1 MSLSK
6 FEKIFLAYKHEI
18 FTFTFYMSYK
28 IVDLFYNLKL
38 PLSNRYSITGWIV
51 KKSFFLFFNFPF
63 PNIIKNW
70 DFHF

>member
-28 IVDLFYNLKL
+28 IVDFFYNLKL
-38 PLSNRYSITGWIV
+38 PFSNRYSITG
-51 KKSFFLFFNFPF
+51 
-63 PNIIKNW
+63 
-70 DFHF
+70 